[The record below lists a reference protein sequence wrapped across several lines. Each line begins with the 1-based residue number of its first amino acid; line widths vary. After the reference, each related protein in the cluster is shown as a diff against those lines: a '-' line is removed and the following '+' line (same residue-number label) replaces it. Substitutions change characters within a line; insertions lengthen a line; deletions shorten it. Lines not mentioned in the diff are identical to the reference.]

1 MKTSWFSKAKTALL
15 TIGKLYGDRN
25 VGIYAAAAVYFLF
38 MSLVPILMLLVSLV
52 RYLPF
57 SEADVMAVFK
67 DAVPESVFTVINNIV
82 SGIYRNGGAAFTVSL
97 ALTLF
102 SASGAMRPLMKCLD
116 AIYGDVRR
124 DKFPLFFLKAILYMG
139 VLVVFMILNF
149 AILVFGGAI
158 LDYLNALLP
167 GNATVGWLLGYGM
180 KLLRYALVMLILTC
194 GFLLL
199 YCRVPAKKRRI
210 ATQWPGA
217 VFSAFAWV
225 VFSWIFSIY
234 ISFSDKFGAYGYIG
248 TIMVAMMWG
257 YYCMMFLLLG
267 GCINVYYEHQK
278 KRKESME

>member
-97 ALTLF
+97 VLT
-102 SASGAMRPLMKCLD
+102 
-116 AIYGDVRR
+116 
-124 DKFPLFFLKAILYMG
+124 LFFLKAILYMG

-257 YYCMMFLLLG
+257 YYCMMFLLFG